1 MGEFDYEKPS
11 QPLPVQSFDVATL
24 LGSMTSMEDEKAEFV
39 GGIYGPAG
47 AGKTTASMELAQRIT
62 PPDKKILYIFTN
74 KGWSSLKNY
83 PKLMERVKKMPF
95 ESFDQLKAVTAM
107 LKNKQYRDKLGIG
120 TVVLDEF
127 NTMFDLDIEAIC
139 NHRHIQKKA
148 EGKYKDPDTPE
159 WPEYNTAKMHM
170 QNILNDVLETP
181 DINFIFIC
189 HPRFQKKTGYIEP
202 DFFEKASQSFMR
214 VMHSLYYLSSTEKE
228 GKMQVTIQLHGNDQV
243 CAKNRI
249 GGLGFY
255 ANSVKEIADAY
266 HKWSNAGTGLK
277 EPEAVANN
285 SPQSEQVTQ
294 SIEAAPEA
302 SVESRIVSEESG
314 QIGDGGN
321 LVGLEEK
328 SEDRQDPIL
337 EEPAPVESKPDIFEK
352 PKTIN
357 FDDIFSVN
365 V

>member
-11 QPLPVQSFDVATL
+11 QPLPVQTFDVATL
-24 LGSMTSMEDEKAEFV
+24 INSMTSMEDEKAEFV

-83 PKLMERVKKMPF
+83 PNLMKRVKKMPF
-95 ESFDQLKAVTAM
+95 QSFDQVKAVTAM
-107 LKNKQYRDKLGIG
+107 LKNKEYREKLGIG

-181 DINFIFIC
+181 DVNFIFIC

-214 VMHSLYYLSSTEKE
+214 VMHSLYYLSSTEKD

-249 GGLGFY
+249 GGLGFH

-266 HKWSNAGTGLK
+266 HKWSNAG
-277 EPEAVANN
+277 N
-285 SPQSEQVTQ
+285 SPKELPKESGNSSPSEEIQPSV
-294 SIEAAPEA
+294 EKAPETPLE
-302 SVESRIVSEESG
+302 VREVPTESG
-314 QIGDGGN
+314 QADNAGGS
-321 LVGLEEK
+321 VGNEELPQQ
-328 SEDRQDPIL
+328 EPRIL
-337 EEPAPVESKPDIFEK
+337 EEPAPVESKPA
-352 PKTIN
+352 IN
-357 FDDIFSVN
+357 FDDIFSVAN
-365 V
+365 